1 MIISGIQLASNN
13 EGRYNAFMNEQRYWP
28 DSNRVGVLISTV
40 LLAFALTR
48 LIQAPEFNL
57 EIQLPGFFLTLPLN
71 ISTAMNLLTAGLTA
85 TGMDWLLRGHP
96 SLNNKPTFQWWLL
109 PTLTTFVISVPL
121 SFLPHG
127 AAWWIGFAIGGVFLF
142 FIFLAEYIVVDS
154 GAPYYA
160 ISMAGLTAISYTL
173 FFILAIALRFSG
185 ARLYVLIPGLFLA
198 SALTSLRILH
208 LRLSGLWEYAWA
220 IGIAFACVQVAAGL
234 HYWPLS
240 PIQFGLML
248 IGPLYGLTT
257 LAVNLGEGLPARRAA
272 LEPAIVIVL
281 AWGLAI
287 FIQ

>member
-1 MIISGIQLASNN
+1 MAFNN
-13 EGRYNAFMNEQRYWP
+13 EGRYNAAMNEQRYWP
-28 DSNRVGVLISTV
+28 DPNRVGVLTSTV

-57 EIQLPGFFLTLPLN
+57 EIQLPGFFFTLPLN
-71 ISTAMNLLTAGLTA
+71 ISTAMSLLTAGLTA

-96 SLNNKPTFQWWLL
+96 SLNNQRTLQWWLL

-121 SFLPHG
+121 SFLPDG
-127 AAWWIGFAIGGVFLF
+127 TAWWIGFAIGGVFLF
-142 FIFLAEYIVVDS
+142 FVFLAEYIVVDS

-173 FFILAIALRFSG
+173 FFILAIALRLSG
-185 ARLYVLIPGLFLA
+185 ARLYILIPGLFLA
-198 SALTSLRILH
+198 TALTSLRILH
-208 LRLSGLWEYAWA
+208 LRLSGIWEYAWA
-220 IGIAFACVQVAAGL
+220 IGIALACAQVAAGL

-248 IGPLYGLTT
+248 IGPLYGLTN

-272 LEPAIVIVL
+272 LEPAIVTAL